1 MTLSHVRFDRS
12 KPALPYNLVLCTRE
26 EAAAHDTAT
35 AITGSVHPLLLPR
48 KEGSGGN
55 ADGGD
60 GGMVSMMTGGKHEAT
75 LEQLLAVQAKLAH
88 EESIW
93 I

>member
-1 MTLSHVRFDRS
+1 MTSSHVRFDRS

-48 KEGSGGN
+48 KGASGGN
-55 ADGGD
+55 GD
-60 GGMVSMMTGGKHEAT
+60 GGVVSKETGGKHEAT